1 MPVSCGGPQDARVAV
16 ASRGDGV
23 VGLQEAPRLRLPR
36 LRASYS
42 QVLEDGLLVS
52 PEVAVPA
59 SDGVDQRQGPR
70 PDRPPLR
77 EAAVGVGG
85 RERRPCGAWLG
96 ELFRYGGCPDRRGAS
111 AAIIGVDGQ
120 TVAVGSARRG
130 PAGGSESAVRRELRS
145 SAVTSEHESGIA
157 PDVTVASAGLGA
169 RPEVG
174 AARAQA
180 LQALRL
186 RPPEGRSG
194 VCSW

>member
-1 MPVSCGGPQDARVAV
+1 MADLKTLGLRLRPEGM
-16 ASRGDGV
+16 GV

-70 PDRPPLR
+70 PDRPALG

-96 ELFRYGGCPDRRGAS
+96 ELTSATEDVRIVVELRRRSSGL
-111 AAIIGVDGQ
+111 
-120 TVAVGSARRG
+120 T
-130 PAGGSESAVRRELRS
+130 VRRWRWVVL
-145 SAVTSEHESGIA
+145 
-157 PDVTVASAGLGA
+157 DVDRLEAANLLYDASC
-169 RPEVG
+169 
-174 AARAQA
+174 
-180 LQALRL
+180 
-186 RPPEGRSG
+186 GR
-194 VCSW
+194 VR

>member
-16 ASRGDGV
+16 ASEEMGSLVSRRRRGFIFLGFEHRIRKSWRT
-23 VGLQEAPRLRLPR
+23 GYWYLQKWLSPRVMASIRGKVRDRTDRRCARLP
-36 LRASYS
+36 
-42 QVLEDGLLVS
+42 LEW
-52 PEVAVPA
+52 AVEN
-59 SDGVDQRQGPR
+59 VDHVVRGW
-70 PDRPPLR
+70 
-77 EAAVGVGG
+77 
-85 RERRPCGAWLG
+85 GAH
-96 ELFRYGGCPDRRGAS
+96 FRYGGCPDRRGAS

-186 RPPEGRSG
+186 RPPARRSG